1 MIKRNFIALV
11 KRIYTKIA
19 ANVKHRICVELSI
32 IGAGK
37 WGQALQTAFLDAKID
52 AHICSRSPRDLPN
65 MTSVEAALKAPLIV
79 MALSVQATDRFLAE
93 RFRFG
98 GQKILVAS
106 KGIDTQSGKFL
117 NEIYEAYAPSEN
129 LAFLCGPGF
138 AAEILQKLPAALT
151 IASKSDD
158 VASAFMRR
166 FPSWIKTYRTN
177 DAIGAE
183 IAGAYKNVIAIAS
196 GVGDALALGTN
207 ARAALITR
215 GLAEMT
221 RFGLFFGAKLE
232 TFLGLAGVGDLT
244 LTATSALSRNYR
256 VGQALGRKEPL
267 EQVLQA
273 LGEVAEGVP
282 TARAIAALSAKNELH
297 TPIANEV
304 VALFGGKEPLKSLQT
319 LLISR
324 AKDEEF

>member
-1 MIKRNFIALV
+1 MTLA
-11 KRIYTKIA
+11 
-19 ANVKHRICVELSI
+19 I

-37 WGQALQTAFLDAKID
+37 WGRALQTAFLDAGAEASIV
-52 AHICSRSPRDLPN
+52 SRSPCDAPN
-65 MTSVEAALKAPLIV
+65 LTTIDEALKSPLLV
-79 MALSVQATDRFLAE
+79 MALSVQATSGWLKE
-93 RFRFG
+93 RFIFS

-117 NEIYEAYAPSEN
+117 NEIYSQHAPIEN
-129 LAFLCGPGF
+129 IAFLCGPGF
-138 AAEILQKLPAALT
+138 AAEVTQKLPTALT
-151 IASKSDD
+151 IASTSEES
-158 VASAFMRR
+158 AAAFMRC

-177 DAIGAE
+177 DIIGAE
-183 IAGAYKNVIAIAS
+183 IAGAYKNVIAIAA
-196 GVGDALALGTN
+196 GVCDALGLGAN

-232 TFLGLAGVGDLT
+232 TFLGLAGVGDLA

-256 VGQALGRKEPL
+256 VGFALGRKRSLQE
-267 EQVLQA
+267 VLDE

-282 TARAIAALSAKNELH
+282 TALAIAALSKKNNLH

-304 VALFGGKEPLKSLQT
+304 TKLFDGGDPLIGVTSLMIRANEKE
-319 LLISR
+319 
-324 AKDEEF
+324 F